1 MHISLTVLH
10 DIALHLV
17 DLPDQFPGQDLPRGT
32 LSDDLTIF
40 QHIDPVAEHGRNIEV
55 MGWRKLPWHPVF
67 SRSSKAKLM
76 GNVQMVRGLV
86 QNEAGGLLGQGP
98 GKNHPLLLTA
108 GERRKAPV
116 RKLSHSNGL

>member
-55 MGWRKLPWHPVF
+55 MDGGNYRGIQFFHDLQKL
-67 SRSSKAKLM
+67 KLM

-98 GKNHPLLLTA
+98 L
-108 GERRKAPV
+108 
-116 RKLSHSNGL
+116 

>member
-55 MGWRKLPWHPVF
+55 MDGGNYRGIQFFHDLQKL
-67 SRSSKAKLM
+67 KLM
-76 GNVQMVRGLV
+76 GNVQMVRG
-86 QNEAGGLLGQGP
+86 
-98 GKNHPLLLTA
+98 
-108 GERRKAPV
+108 
-116 RKLSHSNGL
+116 

>member
-1 MHISLTVLH
+1 MAEITVASSCFH
-10 DIALHLV
+10 DL
-17 DLPDQFPGQDLPRGT
+17 Q
-32 LSDDLTIF
+32 
-40 QHIDPVAEHGRNIEV
+40 
-55 MGWRKLPWHPVF
+55 KL
-67 SRSSKAKLM
+67 KLM

-116 RKLSHSNGL
+116 RKLSHSNGLSSASATIA